1 MRASIALPVSILLL
15 LAGSWFAVNGEIV
28 ENWIDEQRISSAE
41 DAHTLIGLQSKENW
55 IVVMV
60 DFSDHPAGQDEN
72 PSIAAGII
80 SDVAN
85 PFLNQTSGTGIELN
99 VIFYEQV
106 IRAKYPMTTYG
117 SDSGSTRDAGID
129 GITPASLATEVI
141 ESIGDDIDWDQADYN
156 NDGIIDRFLILHPAV
171 PQEDGSGGSS
181 RIWSHFSQIPE
192 MLETSD
198 GQKIG
203 HYVIASMASSTYR
216 GTIMHEMLHQMGAV
230 DLYPVHDEV
239 SIDNWKGVGNWD
251 VMASGNWNGQGIW
264 PALPTAASM
273 ELLDVDRFEE
283 LTPSWPQS
291 SGDCYGPNK
300 ALTQMA
306 AGGSAIRIEIDEG
319 EYVWIELR
327 GGSGFDNHLPG
338 AGVLVLNQDITSGD
352 IDENEVNSH
361 PDDPWLAVI
370 EADGR
375 NDLLA
380 GVGKGELS
388 DLFQDGDVFGSDGIL
403 IYNRDGV
410 LVDWNATVRDDN
422 GTIYIDFASSGC
434 GHSID
439 VNLPDHGSIL
449 LANESIPIEITGPC
463 SNFSHNLSSTDGR
476 SVTLE
481 NGSLSFEQA
490 GFEMTR
496 GYIRGQL
503 SCDEGS
509 AIILDHEFFVTRN
522 RPVLT
527 SFTSEIPI
535 LESSTILVPLAF
547 EGSGS
552 QSWIVGIDGP
562 LARIAQTTKIQ
573 NLGNGDELVIE
584 VNPAD
589 LLTPG
594 MVARGNVI
602 LATESGHRWQLEVTL
617 TAQDEE
623 MSTFNEWRQ
632 PEKILPIACVL
643 AALWFILGIKK
654 SDTARQPASKFE
666 EGPGAIIPVHSTD
679 PPFANP
685 FSETDT
691 ETDTLPVSTGFVDHL
706 Q

>member
-1 MRASIALPVSILLL
+1 M
-15 LAGSWFAVNGEIV
+15 
-28 ENWIDEQRISSAE
+28 
-41 DAHTLIGLQSKENW
+41 
-55 IVVMV
+55 
-60 DFSDHPAGQDEN
+60 
-72 PSIAAGII
+72 
-80 SDVAN
+80 
-85 PFLNQTSGTGIELN
+85 
-99 VIFYEQV
+99 
-106 IRAKYPMTTYG
+106 
-117 SDSGSTRDAGID
+117 
-129 GITPASLATEVI
+129 
-141 ESIGDDIDWDQADYN
+141 
-156 NDGIIDRFLILHPAV
+156 
-171 PQEDGSGGSS
+171 
-181 RIWSHFSQIPE
+181 
-192 MLETSD
+192 
-198 GQKIG
+198 
-203 HYVIASMASSTYR
+203 
-216 GTIMHEMLHQMGAV
+216 
-230 DLYPVHDEV
+230 
-239 SIDNWKGVGNWD
+239 
-251 VMASGNWNGQGIW
+251 
-264 PALPTAASM
+264 
-273 ELLDVDRFEE
+273 
-283 LTPSWPQS
+283 
-291 SGDCYGPNK
+291 
-300 ALTQMA
+300 
-306 AGGSAIRIEIDEG
+306 
-319 EYVWIELR
+319 
-327 GGSGFDNHLPG
+327 
-338 AGVLVLNQDITSGD
+338 
-352 IDENEVNSH
+352 
-361 PDDPWLAVI
+361 
-370 EADGR
+370 
-375 NDLLA
+375 
-380 GVGKGELS
+380 
-388 DLFQDGDVFGSDGIL
+388 
-403 IYNRDGV
+403 
-410 LVDWNATVRDDN
+410 VDWNATVRDDN

-562 LARIAQTTKIQ
+562 LARIAQTAKIQ